1 MSNAL
6 KAAVTGTQVIEHKR
20 PEDIFAM
27 LKVWAPEIQRALP
40 KHMNV
45 DRMGRIAITEIRKS
59 PALGRCKP
67 ISLFAAILS
76 AAQMGLEIGMGR
88 CFLVPYKDECTLIP
102 GWKGLVELANRS
114 GRSSCWTGAV
124 FQGDQFTYGMG
135 DTPFIKHVPMGE
147 DDPALL
153 THVYAV
159 GRVKGS
165 EWPIVE
171 IWPIAKIWKH
181 RDRYNKQGTKHY
193 SYREQ
198 EMYARKIPL
207 LQVLKYLPSSPELE
221 AAMVLAQNDE
231 QHLTL
236 EGVLGPDG
244 PVFIEP
250 QEGVEVDQET
260 GEVTKV
266 VEGEG
271 VGFRKERD
279 AAKTVDSEPVT
290 AENIGEVIAYSKV
303 ADAINKSTNADFLD
317 IAVDLIRSVKD
328 EAQRAELDVMARAKR
343 KTFK

>member
-1 MSNAL
+1 MSTTAL
-6 KAAVTGTQVIEHKR
+6 KAAVTGTQVTEQHKK
-20 PEDIFAM
+20 PEDIFQM

-40 KHMNV
+40 RHMNV
-45 DRMGRIAITEIRKS
+45 ERVGRIAITEIRKS

-88 CFLVPYKDECTLIP
+88 CFLVPYKDEATLIP

-124 FQGDQFTYGMG
+124 FQGDQFSYGMG

-165 EWPIVE
+165 DWPIVE

-221 AAMVLAQNDE
+221 AAMTLAQNDE

-250 QEGVEVDQET
+250 QDGVEVDQET
-260 GEVTKV
+260 GEVTKTV
-266 VEGEG
+266 NAGETNYADIAAMIA
-271 VGFRKERD
+271 R
-279 AAKTVDSEPVT
+279 AKTPDDLDMCS
-290 AENIGEVIAYSKV
+290 
-303 ADAINKSTNADFLD
+303 DFLRG
-317 IAVDLIRSVKD
+317 LKD
-328 EAQRAELDVMARAKR
+328 EAQRAELDVEIRAKR